1 MGRLLGA
8 LRQTL
13 DAKIRRPASEPTKL
27 AVYACHDTSV
37 AGILWVFFPG
47 FSFRGV
53 FVADFLSPRQER
65 PRLLRQP
72 VAAFHEPCLRRYVI
86 GLLPFSCVG

>member
-13 DAKIRRPASEPTKL
+13 DAKMRRPATEPTKL

-37 AGILWVFFPG
+37 AGILCVSVRSFF
-47 FSFRGV
+47 SRV
-53 FVADFLSPRQER
+53 CVADPFGLRVGQER
-65 PRLLRQP
+65 PRLL
-72 VAAFHEPCLRRYVI
+72 
-86 GLLPFSCVG
+86 